1 MYISASLRSAVQFF
15 VVFGNTSI
23 QEKPMRNL
31 LTLFTAFLLGSTL
44 ARGDDFDIKNP
55 EEFKKIIPEGAKVQK
70 EASGFGF
77 VEGPTW
83 IKSGGGYLVFS
94 DIPNNKIM
102 KWTAKDGVTVFRDDS
117 KNSNGNTTD
126 PDGLLVTA
134 QHGSRSVTRT
144 GKDGKIATL
153 VDKYNEKALNSPND
167 VVVKSDGTIWFTDPD
182 YGIPKGQTREQE
194 GNWIYRFDPKTNQL
208 KVLFTEKIFE
218 KPNGLAFSPD
228 EKTLYIA
235 DSGPPRLIRSFE
247 VREDGTVVGGEVFCK
262 IDKGGPDGIRVDAD
276 GRVWSSAGDG
286 VQIFD
291 AKGIL
296 IGKILVLE
304 SPANLCFGGEDGKT
318 LFITA
323 RKSLYSVRTNVTGTS
338 NMRK

>member
-1 MYISASLRSAVQFF
+1 MRIDAWVM
-15 VVFGNTSI
+15 VVALVA
-23 QEKPMRNL
+23 QAM
-31 LTLFTAFLLGSTL
+31 L
-44 ARGDDFDIKNP
+44 ARAADFEIKNA
-55 EEFKKIIPEGAKVQK
+55 EEFKKLLPEGAKVQK

-126 PDGLLVTA
+126 PDGMLVSA

-144 GKDGKIATL
+144 EKDGKVVTL
-153 VDKYNEKALNSPND
+153 ADKYQDKAFNSPND
-167 VVVKSDGTIWFTDPD
+167 VVVKSDGTVWFTDPD
-182 YGIPKGQTREQE
+182 YGIPKGQAKEQD
-194 GNWIYRFDPKTNQL
+194 GNWVYRFDPKNKEL
-208 KVLFTEKIFE
+208 KVLFTEKIFD

-228 EKTLYIA
+228 EKILYIA
-235 DSGPPRLIRSFE
+235 DSGAPRLIRSFE
-247 VREDGTVVGGEVFCK
+247 VREDGTVAGGEVFCK
-262 IDKGGPDGIRVDAD
+262 IDKGGPDGIRCDAD

-286 VQIFD
+286 VHIFD
-291 AKGIL
+291 KQGKL
-296 IGKILVLE
+296 IGKILVPQT
-304 SPANLCFGGEDGKT
+304 PANLCFGGEDGKT

-323 RKSLYSVRTNVTGTS
+323 QKSLYSIKTNVTGTS

>member
-1 MYISASLRSAVQFF
+1 
-15 VVFGNTSI
+15 
-23 QEKPMRNL
+23 MRNVL
-31 LTLFTAFLLGSTL
+31 PLFAALALFATL
-44 ARGDDFDIKNP
+44 AFADDFDIKNP

-70 EASGFGF
+70 EASGFKF

-102 KWTAKDGVTVFRDDS
+102 KWTAKDGVSVFREDS
-117 KNSNGNTTD
+117 KNANGNTTD

-144 GKDGKIATL
+144 GKDNKLITL
-153 VDKYNEKALNSPND
+153 VDKYNGKAFNSPND

-182 YGIPKGQTREQE
+182 YGIPKGEKKEQE
-194 GNWIYRFDPKTNQL
+194 GNWVYRFDPAKNEL

-228 EKTLYIA
+228 EKILYIA
-235 DSGPPRLIRSFE
+235 DSGPPRLIRAFE
-247 VREDGTVVGGEVFCK
+247 VRDDGTVVGGEVFCK

-286 VQIFD
+286 VHIFGS
-291 AKGIL
+291 KGEL
-296 IGKILVLE
+296 IVKILVSE
-304 SPANLCFGGEDGKT
+304 TPANLCFGGEDGKT

-323 RKSLYSVRTNVTGTS
+323 QKSLYSIKTNVMGTS
-338 NMRK
+338 NMRR

>member
-1 MYISASLRSAVQFF
+1 MNREQNMNLNRSLWKIGATV
-15 VVFGNTSI
+15 
-23 QEKPMRNL
+23 L
-31 LTLFTAFLLGSTL
+31 LIAAL
-44 ARGDDFDIKNP
+44 ARAEDFDIRNA
-55 EEFKKIIPEGAKVQK
+55 EEFKKIMPEGARVQK
-70 EASGFGF
+70 EASGFAF

-83 IKSGGGYLVFS
+83 IKTGTGYLVFS

-102 KWTAKDGVTVFRDDS
+102 KWTAKDGVTVFREDS
-117 KNSNGNTTD
+117 KSSNGNTTD
-126 PDGLLVTA
+126 PDGLLVSA

-144 GKDGKIATL
+144 GKDGKIGTI
-153 VDKYNEKALNSPND
+153 VDKYNGKALNSPND
-167 VVVKSDGTIWFTDPD
+167 VVIRSDGTIWFTDPD

-194 GNWIYRFDPKTNQL
+194 GNWVYRFDPKTNQL

-228 EKTLYIA
+228 EKKLYVA
-235 DSGPPRLIRSFE
+235 DSGPPRLIRVFE

-262 IDKGGPDGIRVDAD
+262 IDKGGPDGIRCDAD

-286 VQIFD
+286 VHIFD
-291 AKGIL
+291 PTGKL
-296 IGKILVLE
+296 IGKILVPE

-323 RKSLYSVRTNVTGTS
+323 RKSLYSIKTNVSGTS
-338 NMRK
+338 NMKR

>member
-1 MYISASLRSAVQFF
+1 MIRTFILLAALAAV
-15 VVFGNTSI
+15 S
-23 QEKPMRNL
+23 P
-31 LTLFTAFLLGSTL
+31 LTY
-44 ARGDDFDIKNP
+44 GDDFDIKNP

-83 IKSGGGYLVFS
+83 IKSGSGFLVFS

-102 KWTAKDGVTVFRDDS
+102 KWTAKDGISVFRDDS

-144 GKDGKIATL
+144 EKDGKITTL
-153 VDKYNEKALNSPND
+153 VDKYNDKALNSPND

-182 YGIPKGQTREQE
+182 YGIPKGQTKEQA
-194 GNWIYRFDPKTNQL
+194 GNWVYRFDPKTNQL
-208 KVLFTEKIFE
+208 KVLFTETIFE

-228 EKTLYIA
+228 EKILYIA

-286 VQIFD
+286 VHIFD
-291 AKGIL
+291 PKGKL
-296 IGKILVLE
+296 IAKILVPE
-304 SPANLCFGGEDGKT
+304 SPANLCFGGEEQKT

-323 RKSLYSVRTNVTGTS
+323 RKSLYSIKTNVTGTS

>member
-1 MYISASLRSAVQFF
+1 
-15 VVFGNTSI
+15 
-23 QEKPMRNL
+23 MRVNGWRVAAAML
-31 LTLFTAFLLGSTL
+31 LMAAL
-44 ARGDDFDIKNP
+44 ARGADFDVKNA

-83 IKSGGGYLVFS
+83 IKSGGGFLVFS

-102 KWTAKDGVTVFRDDS
+102 KWTAKDGITVFREDS

-144 GKDGKIATL
+144 EKDGKITTL
-153 VDKYNEKALNSPND
+153 ADKYNDRALNSPND

-182 YGIPKGQTREQE
+182 YGIPKDQKKEQD
-194 GNWIYRFDPKTNQL
+194 GNWVYRFDPKSKSL
-208 KVLFTEKIFE
+208 KVLFTEKIFD

-235 DSGPPRLIRSFE
+235 DSGAPRLIRSFE
-247 VREDGTVVGGEVFCK
+247 AREDGTVAGGEVFCK
-262 IDKGGPDGIRVDAD
+262 IDKGGPDGIRCDAD

-286 VQIFD
+286 AHSFE
-291 AKGIL
+291 AKGKL
-296 IGKILVLE
+296 VGKILVPE
-304 SPANLCFGGEDGKT
+304 TPANLCFGGEDGKT
-318 LFITA
+318 LLITA
-323 RKSLYSVRTNVTGTS
+323 RKSLYSIKTNVTGTS

>member
-1 MYISASLRSAVQFF
+1 MRIRVLAVTTTVLIAIATFAHA
-15 VVFGNTSI
+15 
-23 QEKPMRNL
+23 QEP
-31 LTLFTAFLLGSTL
+31 
-44 ARGDDFDIKNP
+44 FDIKMS

-102 KWTAKDGVTVFRDDS
+102 KWTAKDGITVFRDDS

-144 GKDGKIATL
+144 GKDGKVATL

-182 YGIPKGQTREQE
+182 YGIPKGQTKEQE
-194 GNWIYRFDPKTNQL
+194 GNWIYRFDPKNSQL

-291 AKGIL
+291 PMGKL
-296 IGKILVLE
+296 IGKILIPE
-304 SPANLCFGGEDGKT
+304 SPANLCFGGEDQKT

-323 RKSLYSVRTNVTGTS
+323 RKSLYSIKTNVTGTS

>member
-1 MYISASLRSAVQFF
+1 
-15 VVFGNTSI
+15 
-23 QEKPMRNL
+23 MRNL
-31 LTLFTAFLLGSTL
+31 LTLFVAFLLGATL
-44 ARGDDFDIKNP
+44 VHADDFDIKNA

-83 IKSGGGYLVFS
+83 IKSGAGYLVFS

-102 KWTAKDGVTVFRDDS
+102 KWTAKDGITVFREDS

-134 QHGSRSVTRT
+134 HHGSRSVTRT
-144 GKDGKIATL
+144 EKDGKMTTL
-153 VDKYNEKALNSPND
+153 ADKYNDKALNSPND
-167 VVVKSDGTIWFTDPD
+167 VVVKSDGTVWFTDPD
-182 YGIPKGQTREQE
+182 YGIPKGQTKEQD
-194 GNWIYRFDPKTNQL
+194 GNWVYRFDPKNKEL
-208 KVLFTEKIFE
+208 KVLFMEKIFD

-228 EKTLYIA
+228 EKLLYIA
-235 DSGPPRLIRSFE
+235 DSGAPRLIRSFE
-247 VREDGTVVGGEVFCK
+247 VRDDGTVVGGEVFCK
-262 IDKGGPDGIRVDAD
+262 IDKGGPDGIRCDSD

-286 VQIFD
+286 VHIFD
-291 AKGIL
+291 AKGKL
-296 IGKILVLE
+296 IGKILVPE
-304 SPANLCFGGEDGKT
+304 TPANLCFGGEDGKT

-323 RKSLYSVRTNVTGTS
+323 RKSLYSIKTNITGTS

>member
-1 MYISASLRSAVQFF
+1 MSNTNSIPITFALILSLLSF
-15 VVFGNTSI
+15 S
-23 QEKPMRNL
+23 M
-31 LTLFTAFLLGSTL
+31 L
-44 ARGDDFDIKNP
+44 ARADDFDIKNAD
-55 EEFKKIIPEGAKVQK
+55 EFKKIIPEGAKVQK

-83 IKSGGGYLVFS
+83 IKSGGGFLVFS

-102 KWTAKDGVTVFRDDS
+102 KWTAKDGVTVFREDS

-126 PDGLLVTA
+126 PDGLLVSA

-144 GKDGKIATL
+144 EKDGKITTL
-153 VDKYNEKALNSPND
+153 AEKYNDKALNSPND

-182 YGIPKGQTREQE
+182 YGIPKGQTKEQD
-194 GNWIYRFDPKTNQL
+194 GNWVYRFDPKSKSL
-208 KVLFTEKIFE
+208 KVLFTEKIFD

-235 DSGPPRLIRSFE
+235 DSGAPRLIRSFE
-247 VREDGTVVGGEVFCK
+247 AREDGTVAGGEVFCK
-262 IDKGGPDGIRVDAD
+262 IDKGGPDGIRCDAD

-286 VQIFD
+286 VHIFD
-291 AKGIL
+291 AKGKL
-296 IGKILVLE
+296 VGKILVPE
-304 SPANLCFGGEDGKT
+304 TPANLCFGGEDGKT
-318 LFITA
+318 LLITA
-323 RKSLYSVRTNVTGTS
+323 RKSLYSIKTNVSGTS

>member
-1 MYISASLRSAVQFF
+1 MKINRWVM
-15 VVFGNTSI
+15 VVV
-23 QEKPMRNL
+23 L
-31 LTLFTAFLLGSTL
+31 LVMAATAWTEEFE
-44 ARGDDFDIKNP
+44 IKNA
-55 EEFKKIIPEGAKVQK
+55 EEFKKILPEGAKVQK

-83 IKSGGGYLVFS
+83 VKSGGGYLVFS

-126 PDGLLVTA
+126 PDGLLVSA
-134 QHGSRSVTRT
+134 HHGSRSVTRT
-144 GKDGKIATL
+144 EKDGKITTL
-153 VDKYNEKALNSPND
+153 VDKYNDKAFNSPND
-167 VVVKSDGTIWFTDPD
+167 VVVKSDGTVWFTDPD
-182 YGIPKGQTREQE
+182 YGIPKGQAKEQD
-194 GNWIYRFDPKTNQL
+194 GNWVYRFDPKSKEL
-208 KVLFTEKIFE
+208 KVLFTEKIFD

-228 EKTLYIA
+228 EKKLYIA
-235 DSGPPRLIRSFE
+235 DSGAPRLIRSFE
-247 VREDGTVVGGEVFCK
+247 VREDGSVVGGEVFCK

-286 VQIFD
+286 VHIFD
-291 AKGIL
+291 PMGKL
-296 IGKILVLE
+296 IGKILVPE

-318 LFITA
+318 LLITA
-323 RKSLYSVRTNVTGTS
+323 RKSLYSIKTNVTGTS

>member
-1 MYISASLRSAVQFF
+1 MIRPV
-15 VVFGNTSI
+15 
-23 QEKPMRNL
+23 L
-31 LTLFTAFLLGSTL
+31 LFAAIAAFSSTAL
-44 ARGDDFDIKNP
+44 ADDFDIKNS

-102 KWTAKDGVTVFRDDS
+102 KWTAKDGITVFRDDS

-144 GKDGKIATL
+144 GKDNKVVTL
-153 VDKYNEKALNSPND
+153 VEKYDGKALNSPND
-167 VVVKSDGTIWFTDPD
+167 VVVKSDGSVWFTDPD
-182 YGIPKGQTREQE
+182 YGIPKDQKKEQD
-194 GNWIYRFDPKTNQL
+194 GNWVYRFDPAKKEL

-228 EKTLYIA
+228 EKKRYIA
-235 DSGPPRLIRSFE
+235 DSGAP
-247 VREDGTVVGGEVFCK
+247 
-262 IDKGGPDGIRVDAD
+262 
-276 GRVWSSAGDG
+276 
-286 VQIFD
+286 
-291 AKGIL
+291 
-296 IGKILVLE
+296 
-304 SPANLCFGGEDGKT
+304 
-318 LFITA
+318 
-323 RKSLYSVRTNVTGTS
+323 
-338 NMRK
+338 